1 MAKRT
6 QMSARLKYEH
16 AHSMEVSLFYIKAT
30 AVSAFIF
37 KILFLSTFYTTS
49 NTSDFVRFLTLFV
62 SQSSL
67 CLLQLL
73 FFLSAPC
80 STVTCELYAECVSSN
95 DTTGVCV
102 CPNDCPSKLSPVCGS
117 DGNTYNSACHLRVD
131 SCKRKANVTVR
142 HVGKCSKF
150 WGFYLFPSS
159 LLYLEFLV
167 SGERLFFSH
176 LSKRFCMFLY
186 Y

>member
-1 MAKRT
+1 MRT
-6 QMSARLKYEH
+6 QWKPRYFTSRLLQW
-16 AHSMEVSLFYIKAT
+16 V
-30 AVSAFIF
+30 
-37 KILFLSTFYTTS
+37 FLSLKFS
-49 NTSDFVRFLTLFV
+49 FFLLST
-62 SQSSL
+62 L
-67 CLLQLL
+67 CLTSLVSWDCLPFCISKQLVSSTPL
-73 FFLSAPC
+73 FLSAPC

-176 LSKRFCMFLY
+176 LSKLFFITEAFTTQHKNGSVAVNIVL
-186 Y
+186 